1 MENINTLLAQV
12 VTFMWGIPLVLL
24 LVGGGL
30 FFVFHSGFK
39 PYRHLKHALDITLGK
54 YSNNKINEQGDVS
67 HFQALMLAL
76 SGTLG
81 LGNIAGVAVAIT
93 LGGAGAIFWMWVT
106 ALVGIATKFYTAS
119 LAVKYRGY
127 DKNGHLQG
135 GPMYV
140 IREGLGKKWLPL
152 AWLFCLGG
160 MFGALPIFQINQL
173 VQVLRDFVAIPHG
186 LATVEQHFTFDLIT
200 GLVLAALITSIVLG
214 KLSRI
219 SAVTSRV
226 VPLMVGLYFLM
237 TVYVLLINVDKIPSS
252 LLLIFTSA
260 FDGSAVAGG
269 FIGSVILIGVQR
281 GAFSNEAGIGTE
293 SMAHGAAKTNEP
305 IREGLVATLGPI
317 VDTLIV
323 CTCTA
328 LAILTTGV
336 LSQNTGANLTG
347 VSLTAQA
354 FEQSIP
360 LIGGYLLTLVVFF
373 LSTSTVLT
381 FWYYGSKCAHFLL
394 GASFEKFYVWFY
406 LSLIIVGAVSS
417 LTLVINL
424 IDIMYATMAIP
435 TMISSLLLAPKVK
448 IMAKVY
454 FSQLVIKKDTI
465 KKDTGTSSV

>member
-1 MENINTLLAQV
+1 MENINQILSQIVA
-12 VTFMWGIPLVLL
+12 FMWGLPLVVL

-39 PYRHLKHALDITLGK
+39 PYLYLKHALAITLGK
-54 YSNNKINEQGDVS
+54 VDDDEAKNQQSQGDVS

-81 LGNIAGVAVAIT
+81 LGNISGVAVAIT

-106 ALVGIATKFYTAS
+106 ALVGVATKFYTAS
-119 LAVKYRGY
+119 LAVKYRGL
-127 DKNGHLQG
+127 DQNGHLQG

-152 AWLFCLGG
+152 AWLFCLGA

-173 VQVLRDFVAIPHG
+173 VQVLRDFIAIPHG
-186 LATVEQHFTFDLIT
+186 FATKTDHFTFDLIA
-200 GLVLAALITSIVLG
+200 GLALFTLITSIVVGNLT
-214 KLSRI
+214 RI

-226 VPLMVGLYFLM
+226 VPFMVALYLLM
-237 TVYVLLINVDKIPSS
+237 TAFVLLNNAEHIPNAFLS
-252 LLLIFTSA
+252 IFTSA
-260 FDGSAVAGG
+260 FNGDSIAGG
-269 FIGSVILIGVQR
+269 FIGTIILIGVQR

-293 SMAHGAAKTNEP
+293 SLAHGAAKTNEP

-328 LAILTTGV
+328 LAILVTGV
-336 LSQNTGANLTG
+336 LDTGLTG

-354 FEQSIP
+354 FEQNIP
-360 LIGGYLLTLVVFF
+360 LVGGYLLTLVVFF

-381 FWYYGSKCAHFLL
+381 FWYYGGKCANFLF
-394 GASFEKFYVWFY
+394 GTSFEKFYVWFY
-406 LSLIIVGAVSS
+406 LSLIIIGAVASFGI
-417 LTLVINL
+417 VINV

-435 TMISSLLLAPKVK
+435 TMISTLLLAPKVK
-448 IMAKVY
+448 QEANKY
-454 FSQLVIKKDTI
+454 FARLKKA
-465 KKDTGTSSV
+465 

>member
-1 MENINTLLAQV
+1 MENINALLSQIVA
-12 VTFMWGIPLVLL
+12 FMWGLPLVIL

-39 PYRHLKHALDITLGK
+39 PYLYLKHALDITLGK
-54 YSNNKINEQGDVS
+54 IPNENKTANSEAIKGDVS

-81 LGNIAGVAVAIT
+81 LGNISGVAVAIT
-93 LGGAGAIFWMWVT
+93 LGGAGAIFWMWIT

-119 LAVKYRGY
+119 LAVKYRGL
-127 DKNGHLQG
+127 DRNGHLQG

-140 IREGLGKKWLPL
+140 IREGLDKKWLPL
-152 AWLFCLGG
+152 AWLFCIGA

-173 VQVLRDFVAIPHG
+173 VQVLRDFVAIPNG
-186 LATVEQHFTFDLIT
+186 LASAEQHFSFDLIT
-200 GLVLAALITSIVLG
+200 GLLLAALITSIVLG

-219 SAVTSRV
+219 SAVTSRL
-226 VPLMVGLYFLM
+226 VPFMVALYFVM
-237 TVYVLLINVDKIPSS
+237 TLYVLIMNISNVPEAFFSIFAGAFNGSS
-252 LLLIFTSA
+252 IT
-260 FDGSAVAGG
+260 GG
-269 FIGSVILIGVQR
+269 FVGSVILIGVQR

-293 SMAHGAAKTNEP
+293 SLAHGAAKTNEP

-328 LAILTTGV
+328 LAILVTGV
-336 LSQNTGANLTG
+336 LDTNLSG

-354 FEQSIP
+354 FEQNIP
-360 LIGGYLLTLVVFF
+360 YVGGYLLTLVVFF

-381 FWYYGSKCAHFLL
+381 FWYYGGKCANFLF
-394 GASFEKFYVWFY
+394 GTSFEKLYVWFY
-406 LSLIIVGAVSS
+406 LVLIVVGAVTSFS
-417 LTLVINL
+417 VVINV

-435 TMISSLLLAPKVK
+435 TMISTLLLAPKVK
-448 IMAKVY
+448 QEAKKY
-454 FSQLVIKKDTI
+454 FANLAVK
-465 KKDTGTSSV
+465 

>member
-1 MENINTLLAQV
+1 
-12 VTFMWGIPLVLL
+12 MWGLPLVIL

-39 PYRHLKHALDITLGK
+39 PYLYLKHALDITLGK
-54 YSNNKINEQGDVS
+54 VQDEDRAKSQGDVS

-81 LGNIAGVAVAIT
+81 LGNISGVAVAIT

-106 ALVGIATKFYTAS
+106 ALVGVATKFYTAS
-119 LAVKYRGY
+119 LAIKYRGY
-127 DKNGHLQG
+127 DRNGHLQG

-152 AWLFCLGG
+152 AWLFSIGA

-173 VQVLRDFVAIPHG
+173 VQVLRDFIAIPQG
-186 LATVEQHFTFDLIT
+186 LATTSEHFTFDLAA
-200 GLVLAALITSIVLG
+200 GLILFALITSIVMG

-219 SAVTSRV
+219 AAVTSRV
-226 VPLMVGLYFLM
+226 VPFMVALYLVM
-237 TVYVLLINVDKIPSS
+237 TLYVLATHIEHIPSS
-252 LLLIFTSA
+252 LLAIFSGA
-260 FDGSAVAGG
+260 FNGDSVAGG
-269 FIGSVILIGVQR
+269 FVGTVILIGVQR

-293 SMAHGAAKTNEP
+293 SLAHGAAKTNEP

-336 LSQNTGANLTG
+336 LDLNSPGSGLTG

-354 FEQSIP
+354 FDQNIP
-360 LIGGYLLTLVVFF
+360 VVGGYLLTLVVFF

-381 FWYYGSKCAHFLL
+381 FWYYGGKCAHFLF
-394 GASFEKFYVWFY
+394 GPKFEKVYVWFY
-406 LSLIIVGAVSS
+406 LTLIVVGAVTSFS
-417 LTLVINL
+417 IVINV

-435 TMISSLLLAPKVK
+435 TMISTLLLAPKVK
-448 IMAKVY
+448 QAAKEY
-454 FSQLVIKKDTI
+454 FDRLAADKKALEQGQEQI
-465 KKDTGTSSV
+465 